1 MSQCQPSDFTTVFAA
16 NHNNTLSFMS
26 SRGRQWLGKQTSSII
41 AKEAE
46 KYLNT
51 YTDLIVL
58 KCVFSNVTIK
68 IEKWHHQQ
76 VRIS

>member
-1 MSQCQPSDFTTVFAA
+1 MSQCQPCDFTTVFAA
-16 NHNNTLSFMS
+16 NHNNTVSFMS

-51 YTDLIVL
+51 YTEFNCFKVCFL
-58 KCVFSNVTIK
+58 
-68 IEKWHHQQ
+68 
-76 VRIS
+76 